1 MNDKYTAQAA
11 TTEEAIEKGLKALGI
26 GREDAT
32 IEVKQVGKKGFLGIG
47 QKDAVVVVKKTNT
60 KNAIEELLSK
70 EVMLGEEENSTIK
83 PSEKV
88 RKKEVKEEPV
98 VEPVAEAPE
107 EVSEA
112 VEETDNKDEPEQPK
126 ETEEKDELEET
137 KDKEDSEKEEPAH
150 VHEQKEK
157 RVNEQDEA
165 AIFKVSEYLETI
177 ALKMGVDDVA
187 IDVKRDNN
195 RVKFLIETEDAGL
208 IIGRHGKVLN
218 SLQTLAQIQLHQE
231 ADNKLYAKV
240 DAENYRDR
248 RKQTVEQLATRTA
261 EKVKRTKRPVILE
274 PMPAHERKQI
284 HRYLNQ
290 FKGVKTHSEGKEP
303 HRYLVVEPANEEEFK
318 L

>member
-1 MNDKYTAQAA
+1 MNDKYTAQAS
-11 TTEEAIEKGLKALGI
+11 TTEAAIEKGLKALGI
-26 GREDAT
+26 DREDAT
-32 IEVKQVGKKGFLGIG
+32 IEVLQEAKKGFLGIG
-47 QKDAVVVVKKTNT
+47 QKDATVVVKKTNT
-60 KNAIEELLSK
+60 KNAVEELLSK
-70 EVMLGEEENSTIK
+70 EVMLGEEKSSTIK
-83 PSEKV
+83 PSE
-88 RKKEVKEEPV
+88 RKQEPKKAEVKEKPV
-98 VEPVAEAPE
+98 VEPVAESPQ
-107 EVSEA
+107 EVIEA
-112 VEETDNKDEPEQPK
+112 VEEKDESKADQK
-126 ETEEKDELEET
+126 ETKEETSTQIREEKET
-137 KDKEDSEKEEPAH
+137 
-150 VHEQKEK
+150 

-165 AIFKVSEYLETI
+165 AINKVSDYLKTI
-177 ALKMGVDDVA
+177 ALKMGVDDVS
-187 IDVKRDNN
+187 IDVKREHN
-195 RVKFLIETEDAGL
+195 RVKFSIDTVDAGL

-290 FKGVKTHSEGKEP
+290 FKGVQTHSEGKDP
-303 HRYLVVEPANEEEFK
+303 HRYLVVEPSKEEEFK